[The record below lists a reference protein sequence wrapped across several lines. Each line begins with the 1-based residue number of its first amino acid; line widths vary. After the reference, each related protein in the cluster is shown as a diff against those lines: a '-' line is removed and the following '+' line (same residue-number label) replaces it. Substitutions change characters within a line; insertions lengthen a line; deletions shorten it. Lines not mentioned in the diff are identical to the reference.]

1 MFSWEPILPGLVSLL
16 IGYKT
21 FIFSHHLSE
30 EPLPRS
36 QEECELPRA
45 FLETP
50 PQTLKYMKEAH
61 SACLFP
67 LLKLYTCV
75 LHLEGS
81 SSSRVR

>member
-50 PQTLKYMKEAH
+50 ETSGTTSDSKIH
-61 SACLFP
+61 
-67 LLKLYTCV
+67 
-75 LHLEGS
+75 EGS
-81 SSSRVR
+81 SFCLPVSFAEALYVCIAFGRQ